1 MRLFHG
7 TQALPLQIVNSFLLY
22 RAIGVLSDSFKHD
35 GMSAVTSFMEAQ
47 LKGTVLLRK
56 ARHFD
61 SEIVLLGVSYCRLFP
76 VEERFL
82 VNDDSLYGPVDEG
95 EQAEFLQRL
104 LLVVNCHTANSAP
117 VDLAGRIAWLALLDG
132 TVVELKVFA
141 AVKGVC
147 FAFARLVYLN
157 RPSWL
162 RTEDE
167 CGRLY

>member
-1 MRLFHG
+1 MSYNVHQLNHFKLTQTLIDWGPLSVYSTYVFEGFKLVLMRLFHG
-7 TQALPLQIVNSFLLY
+7 TQALPLQTVNSFLLY

-35 GMSAVTSFMEAQ
+35 GMSAVKSFMEAQ

-61 SEIVLLGVSYCRLFP
+61 SEIVLLGVSYCRPFP

-95 EQAEFLQRL
+95 EQAGFLQRL

-117 VDLAGRIAWLALLDG
+117 VDLAGRIPWLVLLAQ
-132 TVVELKVFA
+132 L
-141 AVKGVC
+141 
-147 FAFARLVYLN
+147 
-157 RPSWL
+157 
-162 RTEDE
+162 
-167 CGRLY
+167 